1 MLHVYATLQYMYS
14 IYIPLHLYDYEAE
27 GKLSI
32 YMLGQW
38 IILFFLLFY
47 QIYLLLN
54 ITIFKKLIF
63 SYKILGKRVEIWYW

>member
-38 IILFFLLFY
+38 IILLFSFFTGF
-47 QIYLLLN
+47 IYFW
-54 ITIFKKLIF
+54 TSQYFKNWSFHIK
-63 SYKILGKRVEIWYW
+63 YMENM